1 MIITSLLG
9 VVVFLTFGW
18 HPATRDRQVVR
29 VDRRQVSATI
39 DISISGDRSVTGCIT
54 RRRFQSPLKTNQ
66 PPPPQSSWRTHD
78 TITFDPDRRRCIPLA
93 SVVAAC
99 GDDDDNAADTTSAP
113 ATTAAAPATTAAA
126 PATTAAATTPATTA
140 AETPPTTASTS
151 ETTAPAGGE
160 VDLSADCPSTLVIQT
175 DWFAESEHGGL
186 YEMMGDDYTVDKDNM
201 RVKGTLMAGGQD
213 TGIDLEIRMGGPAI
227 GFEAPRAQIYTDDSI
242 NIAYSNIDAQM
253 LAWGATPLVAIM
265 APLEINPQIIMWD
278 PDTYPDIKTIA
289 DLGTNNV
296 TINIFPG
303 YGFADVFEAQGIWS
317 KDQVDPSYDGSPA
330 RFTQA
335 LDIAQQGFASAEPYT
350 YEFEIPEYGKKVAY
364 QLLNDAGYPT
374 YSQTLSVLPGE
385 RRCDGRLLAE
395 VHPDRPA
402 GAGRLRQRPGPGERD
417 HRRRREAGRL
427 VLGLHRRAR
436 RLLGTDAAGSRPG
449 RQRPRRHARQLRPGH
464 VSRACSTSCATPAPT
479 CRAT

>member
-1 MIITSLLG
+1 M
-9 VVVFLTFGW
+9 
-18 HPATRDRQVVR
+18 TR
-29 VDRRQVSATI
+29 S
-39 DISISGDRSVTGCIT
+39 RSVRIAAGA
-54 RRRFQSPLKTNQ
+54 FA
-66 PPPPQSSWRTHD
+66 
-78 TITFDPDRRRCIPLA
+78 LA
-93 SVVAAC
+93 LVVAAC

-140 AETPPTTASTS
+140 AETPPTTASTT
-151 ETTAPAGGE
+151 ETTAPAGTA

-201 RVKGTLMAGGQD
+201 RVKGSLMAGGED

-242 NIAYSNIDAQM
+242 DIAYSNIDAQM
-253 LAWGATPLVAIM
+253 LAWDATPLVAIM

-278 PDTYPDIKTIA
+278 PDTYPDIKTLA

-330 RFTQA
+330 RFTQS

-374 YSQTLSVLPGE
+374 YSQTLSVLPE
-385 RRCDGRLLAE
+385 NVDGMAACWQKFIPIAQQAQVDFVNDPARANAIIVDAVKQVDSFWVYTDGLADYS
-395 VHPDRPA
+395 VQTQKDLGLVGNGPDDTIGNFDPARVEQMLQILRDA
-402 GAGRLRQRPGPGERD
+402 GADVPSDLTAEEMYTNQFLDPSI
-417 HRRRREAGRL
+417 
-427 VLGLHRRAR
+427 GL
-436 RLLGTDAAGSRPG
+436 
-449 RQRPRRHARQLRPGH
+449 
-464 VSRACSTSCATPAPT
+464 
-479 CRAT
+479 